1 MNEAI
6 YYIKRGRRYVP
17 SLNVREW
24 SQDTMQVGQ
33 SRLETCTASGQRVY
47 QYDIE
52 PDFAPLAAALALVRE
67 ELVSR
72 IRLSA
77 IAVPSAGMTAAYT
90 TEQLEIL
97 AEFRERMAQAGGL
110 LPASWD
116 VKSAHAIAQ
125 AVCEIIE
132 ARTSR

>member
-1 MNEAI
+1 MSETI

-17 SLNVREW
+17 ALNVRDW
-24 SQDTMQVGQ
+24 TTDTMQVGQ

-47 QYDIE
+47 QYRIE
-52 PDFAPLAAALALVRE
+52 PDYAPLAAALALVRD

-72 IRLSA
+72 IRSSA
-77 IAVPSAGMTAAYT
+77 IAEPSAGMTTAYT
-90 TEQLEIL
+90 ADQLAFL
-97 AEFRERMAQAGGL
+97 AECRERMAQAGVL

-116 VKSAHAIAQ
+116 VKSAHDIAQ
-125 AVCEIIE
+125 AVCELIE